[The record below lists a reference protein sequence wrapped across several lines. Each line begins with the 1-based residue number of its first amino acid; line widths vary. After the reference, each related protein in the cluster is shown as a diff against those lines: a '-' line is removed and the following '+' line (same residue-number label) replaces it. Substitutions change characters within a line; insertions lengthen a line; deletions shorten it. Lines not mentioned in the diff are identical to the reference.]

1 MAYLGKSRKSDLSYI
16 AEQLGERVTDDL
28 KIIDLRNL
36 IVNSTNYDEEF
47 VREMLNVRIEERLE
61 GNTSRLF
68 VKHQKNP
75 ETTWDDFYYELQ
87 TYFEGCIAGLG
98 ITTFKQLKDLMITD
112 QLKKKAPIEFKEH
125 HLDEWSGIISPV
137 DLARKIE
144 EYEDGNVS
152 MNNPTNT
159 REHKNRNN
167 HQDFEKR
174 RRPQCFECGSYDHF
188 RPQCPKLKKYGSETI
203 NRLKSNFENAS
214 LDPYTI
220 RGKVNGFEMP
230 ILRDTG
236 ASIDII
242 CEKFITPNMFTG
254 ENVWVQHILDEHLT
268 CLPLAEVE
276 IDCEWGHVVT
286 KAAVLRKHL
295 DQGRYILGNR
305 TIELLESDVEH
316 NSLARREIV
325 NAIQTR
331 SQWKKEAEQN
341 RTSEAVEKEEMKL
354 EENLAEDIKNLL
366 PLFTEEKDTMSLINI
381 NTDEFI
387 EAQQKSEELA
397 PLIQKIEKGMNN
409 EASDYSLTKGK
420 LLIKSR
426 KDKNGDIRQ
435 LLVIPE
441 KFRSSI
447 LKMGHEGTLGHLG
460 VTKTKSRIAR
470 YFYWPQCYKEIE
482 EFVKTCDP
490 CQRAGKANDQKKA
503 PMQLVPV
510 LSEVFSKLNV
520 DAVGPLPTTTIGNK
534 YLLTVMCMSSKYPDA
549 VPIPDIAS
557 TTVVEALFQIFS
569 RMGFPK

>member
-1 MAYLGKSRKSDLSYI
+1 MSYLGKGQKSDLSYI

-61 GNTSRLF
+61 GNTSRVSENDHMNERHHSNTFELHKLLPRFKAKEDDISLFLVLFERQAKMNRISNENWVLHLISVLPLDIVNIIVRESEELASDYDHVKALFLKRFKLSPEKFRQLF

-87 TYFEGCIAGLG
+87 TYFEGWIAGLG

-144 EYEDGNVS
+144 EYEDVRKTFQKKVTWSYSKDTMKKKWNNSTIIPRENVS
-152 MNNPTNT
+152 MNNPMNT

-174 RRPQCFECGSYDHF
+174 RRPKCFECGSYDHF

-203 NRLKSNFENAS
+203 NRLKSNSENAS
-214 LDPYTI
+214 LNPYTI

-242 CEKFITPNMFTG
+242 CEKFITSNMFTD
-254 ENVWVQHILDEHLT
+254 L
-268 CLPLAEVE
+268 
-276 IDCEWGHVVT
+276 
-286 KAAVLRKHL
+286 
-295 DQGRYILGNR
+295 
-305 TIELLESDVEH
+305 EH
-316 NSLARREIV
+316 NSLPSREIV

-387 EAQQKSEELA
+387 DAQQKSEELA

-447 LKMGHEGTLGHLG
+447 LKMGHEGTSGHLG
-460 VTKTKSRIAR
+460 VTKKKSRIAR
-470 YFYWPQCYKEIE
+470 NFYWPQCYNEIE
-482 EFVKTCDP
+482 EFVK
-490 CQRAGKANDQKKA
+490 N
-503 PMQLVPV
+503 M
-510 LSEVFSKLNV
+510 
-520 DAVGPLPTTTIGNK
+520 
-534 YLLTVMCMSSKYPDA
+534 
-549 VPIPDIAS
+549 
-557 TTVVEALFQIFS
+557 
-569 RMGFPK
+569 

>member
-1 MAYLGKSRKSDLSYI
+1 
-16 AEQLGERVTDDL
+16 
-28 KIIDLRNL
+28 
-36 IVNSTNYDEEF
+36 
-47 VREMLNVRIEERLE
+47 
-61 GNTSRLF
+61 
-68 VKHQKNP
+68 
-75 ETTWDDFYYELQ
+75 
-87 TYFEGCIAGLG
+87 
-98 ITTFKQLKDLMITD
+98 
-112 QLKKKAPIEFKEH
+112 
-125 HLDEWSGIISPV
+125 
-137 DLARKIE
+137 
-144 EYEDGNVS
+144 
-152 MNNPTNT
+152 MNNPMNT

-203 NRLKSNFENAS
+203 NRLKNNSENAS

-242 CEKFITPNMFTG
+242 CEKFITPSMFTG
-254 ENVWVQHILDEHLT
+254 ENVWVQHILDKHMT
-268 CLPLAEVE
+268 FLPLAEVE
-276 IDCEWGHVVT
+276 IDCEWGHVIT
-286 KAAVLRKHL
+286 KAAVVRKQL

-305 TIELLESDVEH
+305 TIELLESDLEH
-316 NSLARREIV
+316 NSLPRREIV

-331 SQWKKEAEQN
+331 SQWKKETEQN

-447 LKMGHEGTLGHLG
+447 LKMGHEGTSGH
-460 VTKTKSRIAR
+460 
-470 YFYWPQCYKEIE
+470 F
-482 EFVKTCDP
+482 
-490 CQRAGKANDQKKA
+490 
-503 PMQLVPV
+503 
-510 LSEVFSKLNV
+510 
-520 DAVGPLPTTTIGNK
+520 
-534 YLLTVMCMSSKYPDA
+534 
-549 VPIPDIAS
+549 
-557 TTVVEALFQIFS
+557 
-569 RMGFPK
+569 